1 MNLLIFHATLR
12 FMLKKF
18 LIAGCLVWLPIIA
31 TIWIIRVL
39 VGLFNRLVDV
49 LPAAYRPDAWF
60 GIHIPG
66 LSIIVAIL
74 LVLFTGILVTNIL
87 GNKLMQW
94 ADACMRHIPFIG
106 SLYSTIKQVLNTIL
120 SSEGKSFRKVLL
132 IEYPRKGLW
141 TIAFLTSDTGSEI
154 NTHTGE
160 EMITAFVPT
169 TPNPTSGFLIIVPKS
184 QVKELS
190 MTIEEAFKV
199 VVSLGTLKAERRS
212 TLKCNSC

>member
-1 MNLLIFHATLR
+1 MLFYLS
-12 FMLKKF
+12 MLKKF

-31 TIWIIRVL
+31 TLWIINVL
-39 VGLFNRLVDV
+39 VNLFDRLINI
-49 LPAAYRPDAWF
+49 LPPAYRPDAWF
-60 GIHIPG
+60 NVHIPG
-66 LSIIVAIL
+66 FGIVIAIL
-74 LVLFTGILVTNIL
+74 VVLLTGVLVTNIL

-94 ADACMRHIPFIG
+94 ADAFMRHIPLVG
-106 SLYSTIKQVLNTIL
+106 SLYSTIKQVLQTIL

-132 IEYPRKGLW
+132 VEYPRKGLW

-190 MTIEEAFKV
+190 MTIEEAFKI
-199 VVSLGTLKAERRS
+199 VVSLGTLKANELS
-212 TLKCNSC
+212 K